1 MTCLLILTCFV
12 APVMAALNPGN
23 FMPCGSA
30 HSVPTDSKMKM
41 YQVNKG
47 DTLWDISREF
57 KVDLEMLRIINDL
70 DRNCALSVGQILE
83 IPYHRSRVHTIK
95 AGDTL
100 WEIAARYELS
110 LGQLSQANPDINPH
124 KLQIGKRIVV
134 PDSTTS
140 VSALAVQPSRSYAG
154 FSSGMMAWPVTGSIT
169 SPYGWRKSGFHHGID
184 IAGDIGNAIKAA
196 AAGKVTFTGNQA
208 IYGRTVVIEHPDG
221 KESIYAHCQKILV
234 DKNDYVVKGQSV
246 ATIGMTGR
254 TTGPH
259 LHFEVKINGETDNP
273 TKYLRY

>member
-1 MTCLLILTCFV
+1 MFCLLILTCLV

-23 FMPCGSA
+23 FMPSGSPR
-30 HSVPTDSKMKM
+30 SVPTDSKMRM
-41 YQVNKG
+41 YQVSKG
-47 DTLWDISREF
+47 DTLWDISRKF
-57 KVDLEMLRIINDL
+57 KVDLEMLRIINGL

-100 WEIAARYELS
+100 WGIAARYEVSLS
-110 LGQLSQANPDINPH
+110 QLSQANPDINPRN
-124 KLQIGKRIVV
+124 LQIGKRIVV
-134 PDSTTS
+134 PDSTSS

-154 FSSGMMAWPVTGSIT
+154 FSTVMMAWPVTGSIT

-184 IAGDIGNAIKAA
+184 IAGDIGDAIKAA

-208 IYGRTVVIEHPDG
+208 IYGKTVVIEHPDG
-221 KESIYAHCQKILV
+221 KESMYAHCQKILV
-234 DKNDYVVKGQSV
+234 NKNDYVVRGQPI

-259 LHFEVKINGETDNP
+259 LHFEVKIDGENDNP
-273 TKYLRY
+273 IKYLRY

>member
-1 MTCLLILTCFV
+1 MTCLLILTCCV
-12 APVMAALNPGN
+12 APVIGALIPGN
-23 FMPCGSA
+23 FLPCGSA
-30 HSVPTDSKMKM
+30 RSVPTDSKMKM

-47 DTLWDISREF
+47 DTLWDISRKF
-57 KVDLEMLRIINDL
+57 KVDLEILRIINKL
-70 DRNCALSVGQILE
+70 DGSCALSIGQILE

-100 WEIAARYELS
+100 WGIAERYEVSLS
-110 LGQLSQANPDINPH
+110 QLSQANPDINPQRL
-124 KLQIGKRIVV
+124 KIGNRIAV
-134 PDSTTS
+134 PDSTAS

-154 FSSGMMAWPVTGSIT
+154 FSMGMMAWPVSGSIT

-184 IAGDIGNAIKAA
+184 IAGDIGDAIEAA
-196 AAGKVTFTGNQA
+196 AAGKVTFAGNRS
-208 IYGRTVVIEHPDG
+208 IYGKTVVIEHPDG
-221 KESIYAHCQKILV
+221 RQSIYAHCQKILV
-234 DKNDYVVKGQSV
+234 DKNDYVVKGQSI

-273 TKYLRY
+273 MKYLRY